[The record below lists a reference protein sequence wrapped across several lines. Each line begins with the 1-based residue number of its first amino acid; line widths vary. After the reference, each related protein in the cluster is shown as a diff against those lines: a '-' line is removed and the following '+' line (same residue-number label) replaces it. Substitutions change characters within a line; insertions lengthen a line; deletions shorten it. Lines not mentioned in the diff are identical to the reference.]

1 MRGNISGG
9 GNAQKISATNR
20 GTVVDGVDIVV
31 DVVPVVVVVG
41 VAAVVCIA
49 IAICFAVAAAA
60 AAAVPIGK
68 NETLLRKKKPF

>member
-1 MRGNISGG
+1 MLT
-9 GNAQKISATNR
+9 QVKLLPELFQQTKE
-20 GTVVDGVDIVV
+20 TPFVDTSIV

-41 VAAVVCIA
+41 VDVAAVVCIA

-68 NETLLRKKKPF
+68 N

>member
-31 DVVPVVVVVG
+31 DVVVVVVVG

-60 AAAVPIGK
+60 AVPIGK
-68 NETLLRKKKPF
+68 NETLLIKKKPF